1 MKIRRLVCLFAL
13 LFAASLVA
21 AVSAAQTDTAP
32 APSPPAASSQP
43 PSQADARSATPPS
56 SSADVSLHVLT
67 GKLEERLK
75 EAEKKQTE
83 AGKQLDELRSTA
95 DHIKIVGLIAVP
107 FLLLLGGFAFFQL
120 KKDISERGLRGLV
133 EAAVDKLLTHDKARM
148 TRLFEEYRKTIVRV
162 VMAKHRPVLLLG
174 GGDDRSTVERML
186 GELGYTKFV
195 DKVADADLVM
205 VIGED
210 ACKRETSALAK
221 EILNGGKL
229 DKAVVLLTPTMLDRK
244 LTEELSRV
252 AIVSFANFPATAVNH
267 LVTLGMTTQRVD
279 D

>member
-1 MKIRRLVCLFAL
+1 MKIRRLACSLAL
-13 LFAASLVA
+13 LFAALLVA
-21 AVSAAQTDTAP
+21 AASAAQPDIAP
-32 APSPPAASSQP
+32 APSPPAASSPPTSQP
-43 PSQADARSATPPS
+43 AAQSAAPS
-56 SSADVSLHVLT
+56 SHPADLSLHVLT

-75 EAEKKQTE
+75 EAEEKQVE

-95 DHIKIVGLIAVP
+95 DHIKIVGLVAVP
-107 FLLLLGGFAFFQL
+107 FLLALGGFAFWKL
-120 KKDISERGLRGLV
+120 KNDLKERGLQALV

-186 GELGYTKFV
+186 GELGYTKLV

-210 ACKRETSALAK
+210 ACKREPSALAK
-221 EILNGGKL
+221 EILDHGKL
-229 DKAVVLLTPTMLDRK
+229 DKAVVLFTPTTLDRK

-252 AIVSFANFPATAVNH
+252 AIVTFANFPATAVNH